1 MKNRIAVLGIRVCLL
16 FPILF
21 LLSCS
26 SPNKKSDAK
35 QQETEENIHKTDT
48 VTIQMMKFNP
58 EVLNV
63 SKGDTVIW
71 INQGMVP
78 HTVKSYQ
85 DNKFYSD
92 TLAPSQSWK
101 WVINDSASYF
111 CTIHPATMKAKVM
124 LRE

>member
-1 MKNRIAVLGIRVCLL
+1 MRNTIAVLGIRACLL

-26 SPNKKSDAK
+26 SPNKKSDTN
-35 QQETEENIHKTDT
+35 QQGTEEKIHKIDT

-63 SKGDTVIW
+63 SKGDTVVW
-71 INQGMVP
+71 INKGMVP
-78 HTVKSYQ
+78 HTIKSYQ

-92 TLAPSQSWK
+92 TLAPGQAWK
-101 WVINDSASYF
+101 WIVNDSASYF
-111 CTIHPATMKAKVM
+111 CTIHPATMKAKLM
-124 LRE
+124 LK

>member
-71 INQGMVP
+71 INNGMVP

-92 TLAPSQSWK
+92 TLAPGQSWK

>member
-92 TLAPSQSWK
+92 TLAPGQSWK